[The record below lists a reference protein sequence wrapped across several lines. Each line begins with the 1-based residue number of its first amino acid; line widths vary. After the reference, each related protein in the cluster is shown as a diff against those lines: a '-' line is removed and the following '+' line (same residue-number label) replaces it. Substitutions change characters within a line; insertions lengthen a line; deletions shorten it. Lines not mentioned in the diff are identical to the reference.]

1 MSIDGLMPLLSNRI
15 KEQLN
20 QTYSRKIQ
28 IDNIV
33 IMNTFRKAMSLL
45 SY

>member
-1 MSIDGLMPLLSNRI
+1 MQYST
-15 KEQLN
+15 QYN
-20 QTYSRKIQ
+20 QSYSRKIQ
-28 IDNIV
+28 IDNVV